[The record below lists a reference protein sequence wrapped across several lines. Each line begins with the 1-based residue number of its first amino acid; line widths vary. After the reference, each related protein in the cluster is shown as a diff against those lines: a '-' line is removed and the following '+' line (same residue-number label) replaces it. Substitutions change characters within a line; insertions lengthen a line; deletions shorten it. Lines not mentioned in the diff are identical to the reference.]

1 MKSLSIILL
10 CTLSAMFYGI
20 IRDQIRSRM
29 RRAWFGLIFLGLAGV
44 ALMPGICQAYISLPV
59 EPIANHFALS
69 DCVVVGKI
77 VSIGDKPEKGVLY
90 RWGKGVA
97 EFAVVEVETSEILSG
112 SKESKRVKL
121 AFLSYQMPGMKPAPQ
136 VGLEGLFFGV
146 RTPDEKFNLVP
157 VGAFHDSRNDAYNKK
172 LEQARRCARLLEKP
186 EAGLASRNGS
196 DKLLTAYI
204 LVLRDT
210 YCQVRKGGELKAEPM
225 EGERS
230 KQIMLALAEGDWS
243 DKESGAN
250 AGNALSWLR
259 HSPIK
264 PPQDFPAGVSEE
276 SDKAAVAK
284 ARRWLTENAK
294 TYQLQRLSVAR

>member
-1 MKSLSIILL
+1 MRTRLHIKSMVLVALL
-10 CTLSAMFYGI
+10 CS
-20 IRDQIRSRM
+20 
-29 RRAWFGLIFLGLAGV
+29 GLAGV
-44 ALMPGICQAYISLPV
+44 VLIPGICQAYISLPV

-97 EFAVVEVETSEILSG
+97 EFTVVEVETNEILSG
-112 SKESKRVKL
+112 SRKSKRVKL
-121 AFLSYQMPGMKPAPQ
+121 AFLSYQIPGMKPVPK

-146 RTPDEKFNLVP
+146 TTPDDKFNLVP

-172 LEQARRCARLLEKP
+172 LEQARRCAKLLEKP

-196 DKLLTAYI
+196 DKLLTAYV

-230 KQIMLALAEGDWS
+230 KQIMLTLAEGDWS

-259 HSPIK
+259 HAPIK
-264 PPQDFPAGVSEE
+264 TPQEFPTGVSED
-276 SDKAAVAK
+276 DKAAVAK
-284 ARRWLTENAK
+284 ARRWLAENAE
-294 TYQLQRLSVAR
+294 TYRLQRLSIAR